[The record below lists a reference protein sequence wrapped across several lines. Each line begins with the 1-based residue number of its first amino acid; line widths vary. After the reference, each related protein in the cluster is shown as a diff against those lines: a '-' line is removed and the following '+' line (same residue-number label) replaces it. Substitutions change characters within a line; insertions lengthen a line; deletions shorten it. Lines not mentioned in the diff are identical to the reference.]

1 VIYSL
6 ISVSNMQQ
14 SRRRPLGDIGNT
26 YAGAHPLHAAKPE
39 AATTTN
45 TTKPKPPACE
55 IKVRSVVGTGPTVPT
70 ASSPTS
76 PRVDE
81 KNKRNALH
89 VTEYLKEIFEHF
101 HEAEQKPRCSVT
113 YMTRIQTDVNE
124 KMRTI
129 LVDWLVDVHL
139 KFKLLPETLFLAV
152 EIIDRFLD
160 KKVVSR
166 QKLQLVGVVA
176 MLLAAKYEEIYPPEV
191 KDFIYIAA
199 NTYTR
204 DDILRMERLMFST
217 LEFNL
222 TVPTVYVFL
231 QRGLQV
237 MEADTKTRQ
246 LAQYLAELSLLDYKL
261 LAYTPSLIG
270 ASCIYLANKY
280 VGAQEPWS
288 RVLEYYSQYTQSDI
302 EKCATDLLTVSQNAP
317 TQKTQAVRKKYS
329 YAKYGEVAKLT
340 QASIQIP

>member
-1 VIYSL
+1 
-6 ISVSNMQQ
+6 MQQ

-39 AATTTN
+39 AATTTS
-45 TTKPKPPACE
+45 TTKPRPPACE
-55 IKVRSVVGTGPTVPT
+55 FKVRSVVGTGPTVLT
-70 ASSPTS
+70 ASSPAS

-81 KNKRNALH
+81 KNKRIALH

-204 DDILRMERLMFST
+204 DDILRMERLMFAT

-261 LAYTPSLIG
+261 LAYAPSLIG

-288 RVLEYYSQYTQSDI
+288 RVLEYYSQYKQSDI
-302 EKCATDLLTVSQNAP
+302 EKCAADLLTVSQNAP

-340 QASIQIP
+340 QTSIQIP

>member
-1 VIYSL
+1 MS
-6 ISVSNMQQ
+6 
-14 SRRRPLGDIGNT
+14 
-26 YAGAHPLHAAKPE
+26 
-39 AATTTN
+39 
-45 TTKPKPPACE
+45 
-55 IKVRSVVGTGPTVPT
+55 
-70 ASSPTS
+70 
-76 PRVDE
+76 
-81 KNKRNALH
+81 
-89 VTEYLKEIFEHF
+89 
-101 HEAEQKPRCSVT
+101 
-113 YMTRIQTDVNE
+113 RIQTDVNE

-129 LVDWLVDVHL
+129 LIDWLVDVHL

-217 LEFNL
+217 LDHNI
-222 TVPTVYVFL
+222 TCPTVYVFL
-231 QRGLQV
+231 KRGLQV
-237 MEADTKTRQ
+237 MDADLKTHQ
-246 LAQYLAELSLLDYKL
+246 LSQYLAELSLLEYKL
-261 LAYTPSLIG
+261 LAHPPSLIG

-280 VGAQEPWS
+280 LAVKQPWG
-288 RVLEYYSQYTQSDI
+288 RVLEHYCQYKLSDV
-302 EKCATDLLTVSQNAP
+302 EACAAEILTLSQNAP

-340 QASIQIP
+340 QVAIQIP

>member
-1 VIYSL
+1 
-6 ISVSNMQQ
+6 MQQ

-26 YAGAHPLHAAKPE
+26 YSGVQPPVKPQH
-39 AATTTN
+39 TTTVN
-45 TTKPKPPACE
+45 TSKPKPPSCD
-55 IKVRSVVGTGPTVPT
+55 VRLRSIPSVGSIPAVPLV
-70 ASSPTS
+70 PS
-76 PRVDE
+76 PRADE
-81 KNKRNALH
+81 KNKQNPLWA
-89 VTEYLKEIFEHF
+89 TEYVKEIFEHF
-101 HEAEQKPRCSVT
+101 RKAELTGRSSTT
-113 YMTRIQTDVNE
+113 YMGRIQTDVNE

-129 LVDWLVDVHL
+129 LIDWLVDVHL

-217 LEFNL
+217 LEFNI
-222 TVPTVYVFL
+222 TYPTVFVFL
-231 QRGLQV
+231 KRALQV
-237 MEADTKTRQ
+237 AEADTRTSQ
-246 LAQYLAELSLLDYKL
+246 LAQYLAELSLLEYKM
-261 LAYTPSLIG
+261 LAHPPSLIG
-270 ASCIYLANKY
+270 ASCVFLANKY
-280 VGAQEPWS
+280 LAAKQPWS
-288 RVLEYYSQYTQSDI
+288 RVLEHYCQYKQSDV
-302 EKCATDLLTVSQNAP
+302 EKCAAELLNLSQNAP
-317 TQKTQAVRKKYS
+317 NQKTQAVRKKYS

-340 QASIQIP
+340 GVGVQIP